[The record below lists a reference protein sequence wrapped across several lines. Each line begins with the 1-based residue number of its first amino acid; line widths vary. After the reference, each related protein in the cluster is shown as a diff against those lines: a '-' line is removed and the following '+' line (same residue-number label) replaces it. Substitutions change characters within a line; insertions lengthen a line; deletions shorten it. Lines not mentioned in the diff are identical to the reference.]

1 MKPLLNKNIEVG
13 KRKVNTKKDL
23 RNDWKRK
30 ERKKGKQSGREEPNR
45 SGKCL
50 GFNRPLI

>member
-1 MKPLLNKNIEVG
+1 MKPLLNKNIEEG

-30 ERKKGKQSGREEPNR
+30 EINKGKKRKRGT
-45 SGKCL
+45 K
-50 GFNRPLI
+50 